1 MPQQAVTLLRH
12 KIFQSAYR
20 LLYENTL
27 EVFDFIIYQ
36 NISKI

>member
-12 KIFQSAYR
+12 TIFQSAYG
-20 LLYENTL
+20 LLDENTP
-27 EVFDFIIYQ
+27 EVFDLIMYQ